1 MTVDTVRIKT
11 ADDNAANSV
20 IADVVALTPDALT
33 PDALTVGVALC
44 ELAIQGLTSEP
55 SADRTIPAY
64 QDVLCNPLQ
73 VPPSDVNELSVRE
86 RQVFA
91 LLGAGLSN
99 RQIGRRLDV
108 TERTVKDHVGRILAK
123 LGLESRLQAGLAA
136 LVYLVDCG
144 RYGRL
149 LPVTSALRLD

>member
-1 MTVDTVRIKT
+1 MTVDTVQIKT
-11 ADDNAANSV
+11 ADDNAASSV
-20 IADVVALTPDALT
+20 GDVVAPP

-64 QDVLCNPLQ
+64 QDELCNPLL
-73 VPPSDVNELSVRE
+73 VSPGDVNELSVRE

-144 RYGRL
+144 RYARL
-149 LPVTSALRLD
+149 LPATSVLCLD

>member
-1 MTVDTVRIKT
+1 MTADTVRIKT
-11 ADDNAANSV
+11 ADDTAASSV